1 MKTVKG
7 IRINKKRGSSLVE
20 VLVAFAILLLLM
32 TGILQ
37 MFSLALLTNYGSAAR
52 TELTYK
58 AEQTVEILRM
68 IYGLSALGQTAMR
81 TASGVP
87 STLGVTTSDV
97 KLAYYDGESG
107 GGGTTVLPW
116 SFWGPAGVNI
126 METDKGPYKLSYGVS
141 DGGRFWIVRVTATP
155 VDYVGND
162 TSASDSRRYLGQG
175 TKTKRVDYV
184 AQIPK

>member
-97 KLAYYDGESG
+97 KLAYYDGET
-107 GGGTTVLPW
+107 GTDPLVLPW

-126 METDKGPYKLSYGVS
+126 MEADKGPFKLSYGVS